1 MCAGA
6 NCSVGFYLQGRE
18 MEEVMKINEQEN
30 KWVDRLMGK
39 YILIRSNMSGVWVG
53 RLVGTGAQGNVL
65 ALEDARRIRY
75 WEGAIDCS
83 DLAVNGM
90 KKPDESR
97 VMVTEVFKV
106 LNGWEELAQLTPEAK
121 DIIFGCKEHQYE

>member
-1 MCAGA
+1 
-6 NCSVGFYLQGRE
+6 
-18 MEEVMKINEQEN
+18 MENVMEVNEQEN

-75 WEGAIDCS
+75 WGGAIDCS

-106 LNGWEELAQLTPEAK
+106 LNGWEELAPLTPEAK

>member
-1 MCAGA
+1 
-6 NCSVGFYLQGRE
+6 
-18 MEEVMKINEQEN
+18 MENGMQINEKEN
-30 KWVDRLMGK
+30 KWVNRLMGA

-53 RLVGTGAQGNVL
+53 KLVATGAEGNVL

-97 VMVTEVFKV
+97 VMVTELFKV
-106 LNGWEELAQLTPEAK
+106 LNGWDELAPLTREAK
-121 DIIFGCKEHQYE
+121 DIIYSCREHQYE